1 MNDEEV
7 ERLKQLRESPIRGRD
22 RRKKDNKLHGEIS
35 RKLQKSRRVT
45 LGQVIDEVPVKWL
58 YIFIGF
64 FLGVFIGL
72 ALNVIF
78 RSALWAQLA
87 ALVVLLFLSLAGRI
101 YGQAEDWR
109 KKL

>member
-1 MNDEEV
+1 MSDDEV
-7 ERLKQLRESPIRGRD
+7 ERLKELRESQIRGRD
-22 RRKKDNKLHGEIS
+22 PRKKDNKLHGEIS

-45 LGQVIDEVPVKWL
+45 INQLLDEMPAKWL
-58 YIFIGF
+58 YMYIGF

-72 ALNVIF
+72 ALITIF
-78 RSALWAQLA
+78 PGALWAQLL
-87 ALVVLLFLSLAGRI
+87 ALVVLLFLTLAGRL